1 MVKEDFLR
9 NPLGDEMT
17 VKLTQTFKNVTL
29 IHFVENLCICMI
41 EWYQFKDISPAYGL
55 KRKQDSIE
63 GKRYPKHYKNSQQG
77 KNHT

>member
-41 EWYQFKDISPAYGL
+41 EWYQFKDISPAYQRWFEEKTRL
-55 KRKQDSIE
+55 NR
-63 GKRYPKHYKNSQQG
+63 GKTLPQAL
-77 KNHT
+77 